1 MGIPV
6 GIFEEVRVGLC
17 CQRCTDKTDR
27 ASQDI
32 LPKEGGLKAKNYG
45 QCAIRSDGVL

>member
-1 MGIPV
+1 M
-6 GIFEEVRVGLC
+6 
-17 CQRCTDKTDR
+17 QRHEGTIR
-27 ASQDI
+27 PEAYYAPQDI